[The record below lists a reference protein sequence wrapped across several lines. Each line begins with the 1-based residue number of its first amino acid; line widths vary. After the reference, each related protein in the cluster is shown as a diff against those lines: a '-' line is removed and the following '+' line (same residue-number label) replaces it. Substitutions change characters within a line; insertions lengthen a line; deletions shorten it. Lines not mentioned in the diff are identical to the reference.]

1 MTCLG
6 FDDDDL
12 YYAAG
17 YAISSGVKIASSPKP
32 FSGKL
37 ILSKNGWLVL
47 TVPSAMVRGMF
58 DAIGELGFE
67 IPKRRDGAI
76 LSQIAVMS
84 PEEIDS
90 IGGPDK
96 ISERGHFFRYSISSV
111 KKLDVDSIDG
121 VSSVIAATVESPDL
135 LRMRRS
141 YGLKDPSSKF
151 GKFAIIIALRR
162 KGVLGNNDVSKST

>member
-1 MTCLG
+1 MSCLD
-6 FDDDDL
+6 FDDDDS

-17 YAISSGVKIASSPKP
+17 FSLASGVKIASSPRP

-37 ILSKNGWLVL
+37 VLSKNGWLVL
-47 TVPSAMVRGMF
+47 TVPSAIIRGMF
-58 DAIGELGFE
+58 DAISDPGFE

-96 ISERGHFFRYSISSV
+96 ISERGHFFRYSISSI
-111 KKLDVDSIDG
+111 KRFDVNMDD
-121 VSSVIAATVESPDL
+121 VSSVIAATVESPEL
-135 LRMRRS
+135 LKVRRS
-141 YGLKDPSSKF
+141 YGLKDPNSKF
-151 GKFAIIIALRR
+151 GKFAIIVAVRK
-162 KGVLGNNDVSKST
+162 KGVLGKNDVSKSS